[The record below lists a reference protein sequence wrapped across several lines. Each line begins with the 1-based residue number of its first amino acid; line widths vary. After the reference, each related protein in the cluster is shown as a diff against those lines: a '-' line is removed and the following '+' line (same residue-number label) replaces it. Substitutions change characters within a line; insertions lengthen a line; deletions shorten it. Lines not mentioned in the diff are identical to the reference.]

1 MQQLQLN
8 KDDTMKDKA
17 IITLRVEPET
27 KELLN
32 LICSIKDISINEYL
46 NQLITEKTSEIE
58 PATLKEIE
66 KLKNI

>member
-27 KELLN
+27 IELLN
-32 LICSIKDISINEYL
+32 LICIIKDISINEYL